1 MLKRIAFAALLAGAL
16 VGLAVAQPSAG
27 GRRGQGSQ
35 PPGPPRGAPMMFARG
50 GPMMLLG
57 LLRNPQVQGELK
69 LTEEQRSKVE
79 QLGENLREK
88 FRGLGQELRQLS
100 PEEREK
106 RLQAVNAE
114 VEKELAK
121 ILKEQQ
127 LKRLKQ
133 IALQVEGLAALR
145 RPEVA
150 KQVGI
155 NEGQQKRIQEILR
168 EAAEKRRALFQQRP
182 PSDPQATF
190 QEMRKIRK
198 WVDEQIS
205 KLLTKQQ
212 RKRWQK
218 LIGEPF
224 KFELQPL
231 GPRGR
236 GQRR

>member
-16 VGLAVAQPSAG
+16 VGLAVAQPPAG

-35 PPGPPRGAPMMFARG
+35 PPGPPRGTPMMFARG
-50 GPMMLLG
+50 GPMMVLG
-57 LLRNPQVQGELK
+57 LLRNPQVQEELK
-69 LTEEQRSKVE
+69 LTEEQRQKIE
-79 QLGENLREK
+79 QLGDSLREK
-88 FRGLGQELRQLS
+88 LRGLGQELRQLT

-106 RLQAVNAE
+106 RLQAVNEE

-121 ILKEQQ
+121 VLRKQQ
-127 LKRLKQ
+127 LTRLKQ
-133 IALQVEGLAALR
+133 IALQVEGLAALGR
-145 RPEVA
+145 TEVA

-155 NEGQQKRIQEILR
+155 NEEQQRKIQEILR
-168 EAAEKRRALFQQRP
+168 EAAEKRRALFQQGP
-182 PSDPQATF
+182 PADPQATF
-190 QEMRKIRK
+190 QEMRKIRE

-205 KLLTKQQ
+205 KLLTEQQ

-224 KFELQPL
+224 KFEFQPF

-236 GQRR
+236 GQRP